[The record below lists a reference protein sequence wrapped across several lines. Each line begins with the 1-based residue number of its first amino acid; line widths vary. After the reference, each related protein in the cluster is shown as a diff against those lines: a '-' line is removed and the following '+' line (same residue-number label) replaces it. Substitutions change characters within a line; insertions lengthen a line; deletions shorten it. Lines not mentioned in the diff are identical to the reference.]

1 MPGWL
6 DTIWLELLQSID
18 HSSNMVISRG
28 VLPIVELGTALFV
41 VLRKR
46 AVIRHGILVPQ
57 SAHIAMI
64 QSEAAR
70 DFVKDMLYG
79 DTWIGMYNTDD
90 EARRYFDYSTVEYV
104 LSWSGCCECAVS

>member
-1 MPGWL
+1 M
-6 DTIWLELLQSID
+6 LQAVRD
-18 HSSNMVISRG
+18 VMQCAR
-28 VLPIVELGTALFV
+28 FV
-41 VLRKR
+41 
-46 AVIRHGILVPQ
+46 Q